1 MRFTEFTS
9 ISIVAILATRICA
22 NPATG
27 KTLGNGFRV
36 LGARAEEEDD
46 HDHEHG
52 ASNTTVTGC
61 HMHGDTQY
69 CIDWEGKEGY
79 IEPKQDNP
87 QSSYTGCHLHGTEVH
102 CKNGDEELQFVKVDE
117 EDDHEHEDE
126 HEHGASN
133 TTVTGCHMH
142 GDTQYCI
149 DWEGKE
155 GYIEP
160 KQDNPQSNYTGC
172 HLHGTEVHC
181 KNGDE
186 ELQFVKV
193 DEEDDH
199 DHEHGASNTTVTGC
213 HMHGDTQY
221 CIDWEG
227 KEGYIEPKQDNP
239 QSNYTGC
246 HLHGTEVHCKNG
258 DEKLQFVKV
267 DEASST
273 TSESSTTSGVSCHF
287 HAGVEH
293 CVDANGN
300 TVRGANGDTCER
312 VDRDYDIPL
321 RIGLL
326 FVILV
331 TSAIGSFGPM
341 VLRSVFKMSS
351 ENMIITIIKQFGTG
365 VIISTAFVHLL
376 THAFLMWSNECIHL
390 AYEATGA
397 SITMAGIFLAF
408 VIEYIAYRFLS
419 HRLNKLPAA
428 KENSSEDDAAMK
440 VATKTV
446 SDDEETMSLHGS
458 SNAMHDKL
466 SVIILEAGIVFHSIL
481 IGITLVVAADSFFIT
496 LFIVIVFHQFFE
508 GLALGS
514 RIIELKSSVWSK
526 MLMAAIYAIITPV
539 GMAIG
544 IGTLHKF
551 NGNDPSTI
559 IALGTLDSFSAGVL
573 LWTGLI
579 EMWARDWL
587 FGNLRHAGALHTSL
601 AMVALIAGLILMSL
615 LGKWA

>member
-1 MRFTEFTS
+1 MKFTGLTS
-9 ISIVAILATRICA
+9 VPIIALLATQICA
-22 NPATG
+22 NAVKERINLG
-27 KTLGNGFRV
+27 EQLVTLTV
-36 LGARAEEEDD
+36 RADEE
-46 HDHEHG
+46 HDHEHEEG

-61 HMHGDTQY
+61 HMHGDVQY
-69 CIDWEGKEGY
+69 CIDW
-79 IEPKQDNP
+79 D
-87 QSSYTGCHLHGTEVH
+87 
-102 CKNGDEELQFVKVDE
+102 
-117 EDDHEHEDE
+117 
-126 HEHGASN
+126 
-133 TTVTGCHMH
+133 
-142 GDTQYCI
+142 
-149 DWEGKE
+149 GKE

-186 ELQFVKV
+186 ELQFVRA
-193 DEEDDH
+193 DEEH
-199 DHEHGASNTTVTGC
+199 DHEHEEGASNTTVTGC
-213 HMHGDTQY
+213 HMHGDVQY
-221 CIDWEG
+221 CIGWDG

-258 DEKLQFVKV
+258 DEELQFVRV
-267 DEASST
+267 NEASTT
-273 TSESSTTSGVSCHF
+273 TSESSSTSGVSCHF

-293 CVDANGN
+293 CVDENGN
-300 TVRGANGDTCER
+300 TVHGADGETCER

-331 TSAIGSFGPM
+331 TSAIGSFGPL
-341 VLRSVFKMSS
+341 VLRSFFKISS
-351 ENMIITIIKQFGTG
+351 ENIIITIVKQFGTG
-365 VIISTAFVHLL
+365 VVISTALVHLM

-390 AYEATGA
+390 AYEGTGA
-397 SITMAGIFLAF
+397 SITMAGIFIAF

-419 HRLNKLPAA
+419 YRLSKLAGS
-428 KENSSEDDAAMK
+428 KENASEDDA
-440 VATKTV
+440 VINEATKTV
-446 SDDEETMSLHGS
+446 SDEEETTSLNGS
-458 SNAMHDKL
+458 SKAMHDKL
-466 SVIILEAGIVFHSIL
+466 SVVILEAGIVFHSIL
-481 IGITLVVAADSFFIT
+481 IGITLVVAADSYFIT

-514 RIIELKSSVWSK
+514 RIIELRDSVWLK
-526 MLMAAIYAIITPV
+526 ILMAAVFAIITPV

-544 IGTLHKF
+544 IGTLHEF

-579 EMWARDWL
+579 EMWAHDWL
-587 FGNLRHAGALHTSL
+587 FGNLRHAGVVHTSFAL
-601 AMVALIAGLILMSL
+601 IALIAGLVLMSV

>member
-1 MRFTEFTS
+1 MKFTGLTS
-9 ISIVAILATRICA
+9 VPIIALLATQICA
-22 NPATG
+22 NAVKERINLG
-27 KTLGNGFRV
+27 EQLVTLTV
-36 LGARAEEEDD
+36 RADEE
-46 HDHEHG
+46 HDHEHEEG

-61 HMHGDTQY
+61 HMHGDVQY
-69 CIDWEGKEGY
+69 CIDW
-79 IEPKQDNP
+79 D
-87 QSSYTGCHLHGTEVH
+87 
-102 CKNGDEELQFVKVDE
+102 
-117 EDDHEHEDE
+117 
-126 HEHGASN
+126 
-133 TTVTGCHMH
+133 
-142 GDTQYCI
+142 
-149 DWEGKE
+149 GKE

-186 ELQFVKV
+186 ELQFVRA
-193 DEEDDH
+193 DEEH
-199 DHEHGASNTTVTGC
+199 DHEHEEGASNTTVTGC
-213 HMHGDTQY
+213 HMHGDVQY
-221 CIDWEG
+221 CIDWDG

-258 DEKLQFVKV
+258 DEELQFVRV
-267 DEASST
+267 NEASTT
-273 TSESSTTSGVSCHF
+273 TSESSSTSGVSCHF

-293 CVDANGN
+293 CVDENGN
-300 TVRGANGDTCER
+300 TVHGADGETCER

-331 TSAIGSFGPM
+331 TSAIGSFGPL
-341 VLRSVFKMSS
+341 VLRSFFKISS
-351 ENMIITIIKQFGTG
+351 ENIIITIVKQFGTG
-365 VIISTAFVHLL
+365 VVISTALVHLM

-390 AYEATGA
+390 AYEGTGA
-397 SITMAGIFLAF
+397 SITMAGIFIAF

-419 HRLNKLPAA
+419 YRLSKLAGS
-428 KENSSEDDAAMK
+428 KENASEDDA
-440 VATKTV
+440 VINEATKTV
-446 SDDEETMSLHGS
+446 SDEEETTSLNGS
-458 SNAMHDKL
+458 SKAMHDKL
-466 SVIILEAGIVFHSIL
+466 SVVILEAGIVFHSIL
-481 IGITLVVAADSFFIT
+481 IGITLVVAADSYFIT

-514 RIIELKSSVWSK
+514 RIIELRDSVWLK
-526 MLMAAIYAIITPV
+526 ILMAAVFAIITPV

-544 IGTLHKF
+544 IGTLHEF

-579 EMWARDWL
+579 EMWAHDWL
-587 FGNLRHAGALHTSL
+587 FGNLRHAGVVHTSFAL
-601 AMVALIAGLILMSL
+601 IALIAGLVLMSV